1 MSTVERFIVFRKRK
15 VKRKGGRVPVMF
27 SEFYSLPNAKEA
39 DMLSIC
45 SKNELIT
52 LLNDLEAK
60 GKYSLESDRLKI
72 FSEEI
77 YEKLLIYAAVR
88 QTIRKAEKA
97 LDLGIIVKNLGL
109 YETHFWASVLTE
121 TFRRT
126 LSRKFLYRPSKAF
139 KILYGLDVK

>member
-72 FSEEI
+72 FK
-77 YEKLLIYAAVR
+77 KLLIYAAVR